1 MVHEK
6 LEQRN
11 SWVIHAQPGWFSGPA
26 MDDYR
31 YYTVHMTKTRRLRF
45 TDTLSWFSSKVVIH
59 ILTSTDRNIA
69 TANDLTTALLN
80 PLSVAPFASIDN
92 TTQYYLK
99 ILNRL
104 LGNHIIKGTY
114 TRLLKPISRV

>member
-1 MVHEK
+1 M
-6 LEQRN
+6 L
-11 SWVIHAQPGWFSGPA
+11 HAQPGWFSGPA

-31 YYTVHMTKTRRLRF
+31 YYTVHMTKTSRLRF